1 MISSWIIGRKQFEN
15 KMEER
20 VFKKIKNWFI
30 ELMESFDSDLKIKTE
45 EKKKMAK
52 ETKQKTAKKAVKAS
66 ADKKPKAVK
75 KEKK

>member
-1 MISSWIIGRKQFEN
+1 M
-15 KMEER
+15 
-20 VFKKIKNWFI
+20 FKKIKNWFI

-66 ADKKPKAVK
+66 KPKTVK